1 MTRGKGFVRT
11 TLTRPSPSQDSHR
24 GQSIAELAIILPALL
39 LLLLAIVQFG
49 LVFFT
54 QVGLTNAARE
64 AARNASAIPVATA
77 AQALTASTEYYN
89 RLTNTTNG
97 FLKRNVGGYQSSRLI
112 ITGSE
117 ATRVCY
123 YSFTDAS
130 GAPAVM
136 ATVRVEYSHPLFLPI
151 GAQFLDFW
159 DGVTDGGLSLTT
171 TEDIRVG
178 NAVLTATDI
187 GDSTVPTCNP

>member
-1 MTRGKGFVRT
+1 MKTQ
-11 TLTRPSPSQDSHR
+11 PSPPRNPQA

-39 LLLLAIVQFG
+39 LMLLAIIQFG

-64 AARNASAIPVATA
+64 AARNASSIPVSTTT
-77 AQALTASTEYYN
+77 QALAASTEYYN
-89 RLTNTTNG
+89 RLTDATSG
-97 FLKRNVGGYQSSRLI
+97 FLKRNVGGYQANRLI
-112 ITGSE
+112 TTGAK
-117 ATRVCY
+117 ATKVCY

-136 ATVRVEYSHPLFLPI
+136 ATVRVEYSHPLFLPLI
-151 GAQFLDFW
+151 AQFLDFW
-159 DGVTDGGLSLTT
+159 DGAQDGGLSLTT

-178 NAVLTATDI
+178 NPVLTTTNI
-187 GDSTVPTCNP
+187 GDTTLPTCNPPPP